1 MENRPALQKLL
12 ADARKGR
19 FQQVIVWKINR
30 VSRKQLDLLKI
41 VDELKQN
48 GVTFRSYSENFE
60 TETPMGQFALQMMGA
75 VGELERNQIVDNVK
89 MGMKQR
95 AREGK
100 WNGGVVLGYDV
111 VEVEDSKHRR
121 RRETELVINP
131 EEAQL
136 IQKIF
141 NYYADGKGLKAI
153 TNELN
158 GVGYRSKHG
167 RPFSVN
173 TIKTILSNPLYTGKI
188 RFNKQEDWNTKRRK
202 GTNPNPI
209 LVKGIHEAIISEELY
224 DKVQSMYGKRNYY
237 HHRVFFGSFPFT
249 GILRCPVCGH
259 GMVSQRATRK
269 RANGERYY
277 TLYYQCVQFANKG
290 SSVCRANSI
299 RADYAEAEILRRIQ
313 EFVDDPKL
321 IEDVTRAAQGR
332 ECLGENASEDDLKQI
347 EKGLAEV
354 ARKKAKYFELYEE
367 DMLDKRLF
375 KERIEELAEQEK
387 ALVRRKEAIED
398 VAERQEAGSVDIAY
412 VRGMLGEFTR
422 LWDQMSNTRKKQL
435 AHMLI
440 KEVII
445 SKHKQIERIH
455 LLV

>member
-1 MENRPALQKLL
+1 
-12 ADARKGR
+12 
-19 FQQVIVWKINR
+19 
-30 VSRKQLDLLKI
+30 
-41 VDELKQN
+41 
-48 GVTFRSYSENFE
+48 
-60 TETPMGQFALQMMGA
+60 
-75 VGELERNQIVDNVK
+75 
-89 MGMKQR
+89 
-95 AREGK
+95 
-100 WNGGVVLGYDV
+100 
-111 VEVEDSKHRR
+111 
-121 RRETELVINP
+121 
-131 EEAQL
+131 
-136 IQKIF
+136 
-141 NYYADGKGLKAI
+141 
-153 TNELN
+153 
-158 GVGYRSKHG
+158 
-167 RPFSVN
+167 
-173 TIKTILSNPLYTGKI
+173 
-188 RFNKQEDWNTKRRK
+188 
-202 GTNPNPI
+202 
-209 LVKGIHEAIISEELY
+209 
-224 DKVQSMYGKRNYY
+224 MYGKRNYY